1 MTMQDK
7 TVKHW
12 NLFARELTDILTIRH
27 IPLEQLHLHISI
39 LPDKVR
45 RLHLSL
51 FVPNSFPVLSQE
63 EMNRLAEVCS
73 LTESELLR
81 LRAALMATAIEKLL
95 IDRLQPDDALQAAN
109 TLLPIIADALKQQMD
124 ILNPFDTTQ
133 RGDIIFAEDDEGDLA
148 LLSAWHAIDSGTLA
162 LNLSY
167 HARARLEDL
176 GDF

>member
-1 MTMQDK
+1 MTTQDR
-7 TVKHW
+7 TVQHW
-12 NLFARELTDILTIRH
+12 NLFARELTDILILRN

-63 EMNRLAEVCS
+63 EMNRLAEVCG

-95 IDRLQPDDALQAAN
+95 IDRLEPDDALQAAISVFP
-109 TLLPIIADALKQQMD
+109 LIANALQRQMD

-133 RGDIIFAEDDEGDLA
+133 RGDIFFAEDDEGDLA
-148 LLSAWHAIDSGTLA
+148 LVSAWHAIDSGTLA
-162 LNLSY
+162 LNL
-167 HARARLEDL
+167 
-176 GDF
+176 